1 MDLSIL
7 VVTYNTKDLVDKC
20 IQSVLSYSGH
30 YQIEIIIV
38 DNNSEDGTSE
48 FIRKTFPTVKL
59 IKNKFNYGF
68 AVGMNQAYKLAIG
81 KYVMTFNPDAEI
93 NNSSIDAA
101 IGFLDTNPNTG
112 LLGMLTEDT
121 FGSVEVPSHEF
132 YLIGQIETIRLFSMK
147 TKQPERITKEV
158 IAVEWIWGTSIFARK
173 AELGDEFFNE
183 DNFLFWEEYWLAK
196 KIKSQGLKIN
206 ILLKHKML
214 HHISASFKSDFQ
226 KLEMVRTLGDVNG
239 HTAKLDKFGT
249 FKTYFSY
256 LIKTIDHLA
265 MFLILNL
272 LRLFKSKNVQE
283 RRLSIINHKAH
294 FKAYFQLFIFGSSF
308 RARYQSHAIK
318 ALNKGSM
325 PVYPPLIVD

>member
-7 VVTYNTKDLVDKC
+7 VVTYNTKDLVGKC
-20 IQSVLSYSGH
+20 IQSVRSYNGN

-48 FIRKTFPTVKL
+48 FIREIFPNVKL
-59 IKNKFNYGF
+59 IKNMFNYGF
-68 AVGMNQAYKLAIG
+68 AVGMNQAYKLALG
-81 KYVMTFNPDAEI
+81 RYVMTFNPDAEI

-101 IGFLDTNPNTG
+101 IGFLDTNPDTG

-121 FGSVEVPSHEF
+121 LGTVEIPFHEF
-132 YLIGQIETIRLFSMK
+132 NLIGQIETIRLFSRK
-147 TKQPERITKEV
+147 SKLPERITKEV
-158 IAVEWIWGTSIFARK
+158 IQVEWIWGTSIFARK

-239 HTAKLDKFGT
+239 HTAKVDKFGA

-256 LIKTIDHLA
+256 LIKTFDHLA

-272 LRLFKSKNVQE
+272 LRLFKTKNVQE

-308 RARYQSHAIK
+308 QARYQLFAIK

-325 PVYPPLIVD
+325 PVYPPLTVD